1 MCFASSSISTKRDP
15 SPRQSKYVGAYDGY
29 IRKLQ
34 KDGGKIEV
42 PVSRR
47 RNNAYANPVCALGAA
62 QASGCGG
69 TGANISAS

>member
-1 MCFASSSISTKRDP
+1 MCFGSSSTSTKRDT
-15 SPRQSKYVGAYDGY
+15 SPRQSKYVGGYDGY

-34 KDGGKIEV
+34 NDGKIAV
-42 PVSRR
+42 PVSRG